1 MYYLHGK
8 FVAKEGKRDE
18 LAGILLEA
26 AELVGR
32 IEGCKLY
39 MVALSEKD
47 FNDVYVTEMWDSKE
61 TQMVSLGDADV
72 KALIKRAVPLI
83 ESISDDDRLE
93 LTAIGGY
100 GV

>member
-26 AELVGR
+26 SKLVGR

-39 MVALSEKD
+39 VVAVSDKSS
-47 FNDVYVTEMWDSKE
+47 NDVYVTEMWDSKE
-61 TQMVSLGDADV
+61 TQMVSLGDAEI

-83 ESISDDDRLE
+83 ESISDEDRLE
-93 LTAIGGY
+93 LSAIGGY